1 MKIGLLS
8 YRSHPYSGGQGI
20 YIKHLSKSLSD
31 LGHEV
36 SVLSGPPYPE
46 LDDSIELIQIPS
58 LGMFETEDRMKLF
71 NYKLLFKP
79 LDFYEWITVMTGG
92 FPEPYTYG
100 ERVYKYLKKSK
111 KEFDIILDNQSLSSS
126 LLKIQDMLPLAV
138 TIHHPITKDHK
149 LEMENASNWKEK
161 LSSIRWHN
169 FLPMQKRV
177 APKLNKII
185 CVSRPSKGD
194 IVEEFNVDES
204 KIEVIVNGIDI
215 NKFVP
220 GPSNLV
226 ESNRII
232 TTASADIPLKG
243 LKYLVKALP
252 EILRSFPKTKLTV
265 IGKTP
270 SNSEVSK
277 LIHNLNLKDVISFR
291 SGLSE
296 NEIVDLYHSSE
307 IAVIPSL
314 YEGFGFGAGEAMAC
328 GVPLISTHSGGLRE
342 VVGDSAVKILPSSAQ
357 EIEKAVINLF
367 NNQVKMKD
375 LSIKG
380 RQRMETKF
388 DWKIAASSYE
398 SLFQQVIEAF
408 NSEHN
413 KVQKTQS
420 RK

>member
-20 YIKHLSKSLSD
+20 YIKHLSKALSE

-46 LDDSIELIQIPS
+46 LHDSVQLIQIPS
-58 LGMFETEDRMKLF
+58 LGMFETEDRVKLF
-71 NYKLLFKP
+71 SLKLLFRP
-79 LDFYEWITVMTGG
+79 LDLYEWITVMTGG

-100 ERVYKYLKKSK
+100 KRVYKYLKNNK
-111 KEFDIILDNQSLSSS
+111 KDFDIILDNQSLCGS
-126 LLKIQDMLPLAV
+126 LLKIQDLLPLAV

-149 LEMENASNWKEK
+149 LEMQNASNWKER
-161 LSSIRWHN
+161 LSSMRWHN

-185 CVSRPSKGD
+185 CVSAPSKED
-194 IVEEFNVDES
+194 IVKEFLVEDN
-204 KIEVIVNGIDI
+204 KIEVILNGIDI
-215 NKFVP
+215 NRFVP
-220 GPSNLV
+220 SPSDSV
-226 ESNRII
+226 KANRII

-243 LKYLVKALP
+243 LKYLIQALP
-252 EILRSFPKTKLTV
+252 EILKSFPKTTLTV
-265 IGKTP
+265 IGKAP

-277 LIHNLNLKDVISFR
+277 LISNLDLKEIISFK
-291 SGLSE
+291 SGISE
-296 NEIVDLYHSSE
+296 NEIVDLYHASE

-328 GVPLISTHSGGLRE
+328 GVPLISTHSGGLKE
-342 VVGDSAVKILPSSAQ
+342 VVGDCAIKILPSSAD

-367 NNQVKMKD
+367 NNQEKRKE
-375 LSIKG
+375 LSAKG

-398 SLFQQVIEAF
+398 SSFQEVIESF
-408 NSEHN
+408 NNEHN
-413 KVQKTQS
+413 KV
-420 RK
+420 

>member
-20 YIKHLSKSLSD
+20 YIKHLSKALSD

-46 LDDSIELIQIPS
+46 LHDSVQLIQIPS

-71 NYKLLFKP
+71 SLKLLFRP
-79 LDFYEWITVMTGG
+79 LDLYEWITVMTGG

-100 ERVYKYLKKSK
+100 KRVYKYLKNNK
-111 KEFDIILDNQSLSSS
+111 KDFDIILDNQSLCGS
-126 LLKIQDMLPLAV
+126 LLKIQDLLPLAV
-138 TIHHPITKDHK
+138 TIHHPITKDHR
-149 LEMENASNWKEK
+149 LEMQNASNWKER
-161 LSSIRWHN
+161 LSSMRWHN

-185 CVSRPSKGD
+185 CVSAPSKED
-194 IVEEFNVDES
+194 IVKEFLVEDN
-204 KIEVIVNGIDI
+204 KIEVILNGIDI
-215 NKFVP
+215 NRFVP
-220 GPSNLV
+220 SPSDSV
-226 ESNRII
+226 KANRII

-243 LKYLVKALP
+243 LKYLIQALP
-252 EILRSFPKTKLTV
+252 EILKSFPKTTLTV
-265 IGKTP
+265 IGKAP

-277 LIHNLNLKDVISFR
+277 LISNLDLKEIISFK
-291 SGLSE
+291 SGISE
-296 NEIVDLYHSSE
+296 NEIVDLYHASE

-328 GVPLISTHSGGLRE
+328 GVPLISTHSGGLKE
-342 VVGDSAVKILPSSAQ
+342 VVGDCAVKILPSSAD

-367 NNQVKMKD
+367 TNQEKRKE
-375 LSIKG
+375 LSAKG

-398 SLFQQVIEAF
+398 SSFQEVIESF
-408 NSEHN
+408 HNEHN
-413 KVQKTQS
+413 KV
-420 RK
+420 

>member
-20 YIKHLSKSLSD
+20 YIKHLSKALSD
-31 LGHEV
+31 LGHGV

-46 LDDSIELIQIPS
+46 LHDSVQLIQIPS

-71 NYKLLFKP
+71 SLKLLFRP
-79 LDFYEWITVMTGG
+79 LDLYEWITVMTGG

-100 ERVYKYLKKSK
+100 KRVYKYLKNNK
-111 KEFDIILDNQSLSSS
+111 KDFDIILDNQSLCGS
-126 LLKIQDMLPLAV
+126 LLKIQDLLPLAV

-149 LEMENASNWKEK
+149 LEMQNASNWKER
-161 LSSIRWHN
+161 LSSMRWHN

-185 CVSRPSKGD
+185 CVSAPSKED
-194 IVEEFNVDES
+194 IVKEFLVEDN
-204 KIEVIVNGIDI
+204 KIEVILNGIDI
-215 NKFVP
+215 NRFVP
-220 GPSNLV
+220 SPSDSV
-226 ESNRII
+226 KANRII

-243 LKYLVKALP
+243 LKYLIQALP
-252 EILRSFPKTKLTV
+252 EILKSFPKTTLTV
-265 IGKTP
+265 IGKAP

-277 LIHNLNLKDVISFR
+277 LISNLDLKEIISFK
-291 SGLSE
+291 SGISE
-296 NEIVDLYHSSE
+296 NEIVDLYHASE

-328 GVPLISTHSGGLRE
+328 GVPLISTHSGGLKE
-342 VVGDSAVKILPSSAQ
+342 VVGDCAIKILPSSAD

-367 NNQVKMKD
+367 NNQEKRKE
-375 LSIKG
+375 LSAKG

-398 SLFQQVIEAF
+398 SSFQEVIESF
-408 NSEHN
+408 NNEHN
-413 KVQKTQS
+413 KV
-420 RK
+420 

>member
-20 YIKHLSKSLSD
+20 YIKHLSKALSD

-46 LDDSIELIQIPS
+46 LNDSVQLIKIPS

-71 NYKLLFKP
+71 SLKLLFRP
-79 LDFYEWITVMTGG
+79 LDLYEWITVMTGG

-100 ERVYKYLKKSK
+100 KRVYKYLKNNRKD
-111 KEFDIILDNQSLSSS
+111 FDIILDNQSLCGS
-126 LLKIQDMLPLAV
+126 LLKIQDILPLAV

-149 LEMENASNWKEK
+149 LEMQNASNWKER
-161 LSSIRWHN
+161 LSSMRWHN

-185 CVSRPSKGD
+185 CVSAPSKED
-194 IVEEFNVDES
+194 IVKEFLVEDN
-204 KIEVIVNGIDI
+204 KIEVILNGIDI
-215 NKFVP
+215 NRFVP
-220 GPSNLV
+220 SPSNLV
-226 ESNRII
+226 KANRII

-243 LKYLVKALP
+243 LKYLIQALP
-252 EILRSFPKTKLTV
+252 EILKSFPKTTLTV
-265 IGKTP
+265 IGKAP
-270 SNSEVSK
+270 SNSEVSR
-277 LIHNLNLKDVISFR
+277 LISNLDLKEIISFK
-291 SGLSE
+291 SGISE
-296 NEIVDLYHSSE
+296 NEIVDLYHTSE
-307 IAVIPSL
+307 VAVIPSL

-328 GVPLISTHSGGLRE
+328 GVPLISTHSGGLKE
-342 VVGDSAVKILPSSAQ
+342 VVGDCAIKILPSSAD

-367 NNQVKMKD
+367 NNQEKRKE
-375 LSIKG
+375 LSAKG

-398 SLFQQVIEAF
+398 SSFQEVIESF

-413 KVQKTQS
+413 TV
-420 RK
+420 